1 MHSKLQSFEN
11 LAALH
16 WIFGAKNFP
25 EMKLVFE
32 PEHKLENKYRP
43 LVLREPIRWSKD
55 ALQDAVKSLAA
66 LHWKFGAKNF
76 TEMQLVFEPEHTLGN
91 KYLSLRLTEPI
102 RWSNDALQD
111 AVLKNLAALHWMY
124 EAKRFSM
131 MQFEGIVMKPMFHFI
146 TYVYFLSSSMFT
158 MINTTS
164 NELSQFTKNYRYF
177 IFSASLIL
185 RKHSP
190 RIWLKLLSS

>member
-55 ALQDAVKSLAA
+55 ALQDAVKNFSCFSLNVLGKKISGMHIVA
-66 LHWKFGAKNF
+66 
-76 TEMQLVFEPEHTLGN
+76 PE
-91 KYLSLRLTEPI
+91 I
-102 RWSNDALQD
+102 RK
-111 AVLKNLAALHWMY
+111 LK
-124 EAKRFSM
+124 
-131 MQFEGIVMKPMFHFI
+131 Q
-146 TYVYFLSSSMFT
+146 
-158 MINTTS
+158 
-164 NELSQFTKNYRYF
+164 
-177 IFSASLIL
+177 
-185 RKHSP
+185 
-190 RIWLKLLSS
+190 